1 MQMMAKKE
9 ADVAVYESLDTDDEE
24 DHDRLL
30 RKQHDANGGVG
41 LSLDDAKLGA
51 PSPVRRGFVRIY
63 FESDNFTSSTVLRVE
78 EQTLVRDVRQT
89 MATKLHVSRKQLE
102 YYAILMVFASGKGSS
117 MSARTL
123 QDEES
128 ILQAQEQFH
137 AERQSLPEISLDHMG
152 PVRVKPRHRARQTL
166 KFVFK
171 DTRAKP
177 IDLDADLEPRTSNT
191 NSQDTVFAFPQKL
204 GQGIRSGTL
213 KKASLKDANVWRT
226 RWFVLKEDKLFYCKS
241 EMNQRDITA
250 IPLLNSCIVKADV
263 QIPHCF
269 ELHTS
274 RRVYRLCAASDDLMV
289 GWIHALHREIRL
301 CSENQALSKAEIIIV
316 DETVTTCELQNTAT
330 PFAVTGILSNPVLRK
345 LFRDYMVQHLAAKTV
360 LLDTWTECEA
370 FRHNGITRYQHHIN
384 PSVTNPTLRSTARDE
399 WEHVKT
405 ILLQYLP
412 ASQKAGAELSDVDM
426 DVCRTAF
433 HESQKNRRLSI
444 AMDTETNN
452 LLENY
457 PSPHLFYRVQHD
469 VLRALEEGPFRHF
482 IAGKGYMMIVDRMIR
497 R

>member
-1 MQMMAKKE
+1 MQAKKE
-9 ADVAVYESLDTDDEE
+9 TEAVYESLDTDDEE
-24 DHDRLL
+24 DHDGLL
-30 RKQHDANGGVG
+30 RKQNAAALGD
-41 LSLDDAKLGA
+41 LAKLGE

-78 EQTLVRDVRQT
+78 EQTLVSEVRQT
-89 MATKLHVSRKQLE
+89 MANKLHVGKRQVE
-102 YYAILMVFASGKGSS
+102 HYAILMVFASGKGTS

-128 ILQAQEQFH
+128 ILQAQESFH
-137 AERQSLPEISLDHMG
+137 AERQSLPEISLDHTG

-177 IDLDADLEPRTSNT
+177 LDLDADLEPRTANT

-204 GQGIRSGTL
+204 GNGIRSGTL

-226 RWFVLKEDKLFYCKS
+226 RWFVLKARVQAFVDLASQEDKLFYCKS

-274 RRVYRLCAASDDLMV
+274 RRVYRLCATSDDQMV
-289 GWIHALHREIRL
+289 AWIHALHREIRL

-316 DETVTTCELQNTAT
+316 DENTST
-330 PFAVTGILSNPVLRK
+330 PFAVSGILSNPALRK
-345 LFRDYMVQHLAAKTV
+345 LFRDFTVQHMASKTV

-370 FRHNGITRYQHHIN
+370 FRQNGILRYQHHIN
-384 PSVTNPTLRSTARDE
+384 PSVANPTLRSTARDE

-412 ASQKAGAELSDVDM
+412 ASQKAGAELSDSDVDA
-426 DVCRTAF
+426 CRTAF

-444 AMDTETNN
+444 AMDTEANHM
-452 LLENY
+452 LENY
-457 PSPHLFYRVQHD
+457 PSPHLFYRLQHD

-482 IAGKGYMMIVDRMIR
+482 IAGKGYTMIVDRMIR

>member
-1 MQMMAKKE
+1 MASEMDIAAFKDAHE
-9 ADVAVYESLDTDDEE
+9 GYENMDTDDEE
-24 DHDRLL
+24 ERLAQ
-30 RKQHDANGGVG
+30 KQEPNN
-41 LSLDDAKLGA
+41 LYDD
-51 PSPVRRGFVRIY
+51 PRREESSPVRRGFVRIY
-63 FESDNFTSSTVLRVE
+63 FESDNFTSSTLLKVE
-78 EQTLVRDVRQT
+78 EHTLVNEVRQI

-102 YYAILMVFASGKGSS
+102 FYAILMVFASGKGSS

-123 QDEES
+123 LDDES
-128 ILQAQEQFH
+128 ILQAQESFQ
-137 AERQSLPEISLDHMG
+137 AERQSLPEISFEQSG

-177 IDLDADLEPRTSNT
+177 IDLDEDLEPRASNA
-191 NSQDTVFAFPQKL
+191 NSSDAVFAFPKKL
-204 GQGIRSGTL
+204 GNGLRSGTL

-269 ELHTS
+269 ELHTT
-274 RRVYRLCAASDDLMV
+274 RRVYRLCAATDDQM
-289 GWIHALHREIRL
+289 HMA
-301 CSENQALSKAEIIIV
+301 S
-316 DETVTTCELQNTAT
+316 
-330 PFAVTGILSNPVLRK
+330 
-345 LFRDYMVQHLAAKTV
+345 KTV

-370 FRHNGITRYQHHIN
+370 FRQNGIIRYQHHIN
-384 PSVTNPTLRSTARDE
+384 PAGANPAVRSTARDE

-405 ILLQYLP
+405 ILMQYLP
-412 ASQKAGAELSDVDM
+412 AAQKAGAVLNQDDLE
-426 DVCRTAF
+426 VCQTAF

-444 AMDTETNN
+444 AMDTEANH

-457 PSPHLFYRVQHD
+457 PSPHLFYRIQHD
-469 VLRALEEGPFRHF
+469 ILRALEEGPFRYF
-482 IAGKGYMMIVDRMIR
+482 VAGKGYTMIVDRMIR